1 MSTSMSEGRRTQD
14 WINLLLAACLF
25 ISPWVIG
32 FVADG
37 TPARNAWIVATAL
50 AVIAIAALT
59 AFAEW
64 EEWLNL
70 ALGVWLMAAPWLL
83 GFASHLEAMWT
94 HVIFGALAFAVSAW
108 AVWDY
113 RHTPHAA

>member
-1 MSTSMSEGRRTQD
+1 MSTSMIEGRRPQD

-25 ISPWVIG
+25 LSPWLLG
-32 FVADG
+32 FMGEAI
-37 TPARNAWIVATAL
+37 PARNAWIVAAGL

-64 EEWLNL
+64 EEWVNL
-70 ALGVWLMAAPWLL
+70 ALGAWLIIAPWML
-83 GFASHLEAMWT
+83 GFAGHLEAMWT
-94 HVIFGALAFAVSAW
+94 HVIFGVLTFAVSAW